1 MITFNSPN
9 ILINMHTCYVTTDQQ
24 IEDIRIIFREYYEEL
39 LKVDTCF
46 RDFEKELEALPG
58 EYSEPDGTLILA
70 MEADV
75 VAGCVALRKIDK
87 EICEMKRLFVR
98 RDFRRQGWGRVLA
111 DKIVDEAASKGY
123 SLIRLDTLDTLKEA
137 NTLYK
142 SMGFRPIAPYLEDT
156 SIELVYW
163 GLDLKNES
171 SS

>member
-1 MITFNSPN
+1 
-9 ILINMHTCYVTTDQQ
+9 MHTCYATTDQQ
-24 IEDIRIIFREYYEEL
+24 IEDIGIVFREYYEEL

-46 RDFEKELEALPG
+46 EDFEKELEELPG

-70 MEADV
+70 IEADA
-75 VAGCVALRKIDK
+75 VAGCVALRKIDM
-87 EICEMKRLFVR
+87 EICEMKRLFIR
-98 RDFRRQGWGRVLA
+98 RDFRGKGWGRVLA

-142 SMGFRPIAPYLEDT
+142 SMGFQPIAPYLEDT

>member
-1 MITFNSPN
+1 MNFKI
-9 ILINMHTCYVTTDQQ
+9 
-24 IEDIRIIFREYYEEL
+24 
-39 LKVDTCF
+39 
-46 RDFEKELEALPG
+46 
-58 EYSEPDGTLILA
+58 
-70 MEADV
+70 
-75 VAGCVALRKIDK
+75 RKIDK